1 LQKSKIMLPK
11 FFRTYKN
18 KQFNYMPLYYNQQKE
33 EMEERVRRIESELQG
48 KSTGQYKPGIIKG
61 SFKHLHSMRKRSNR
75 VSSFRLILIITILL
89 ALAYFL
95 FKL

>member
-1 LQKSKIMLPK
+1 
-11 FFRTYKN
+11 
-18 KQFNYMPLYYNQQKE
+18 MPLYYNQQRE
-33 EMEERVRRIESELQG
+33 EIEERIRRIEGEIQGELTG
-48 KSTGQYKPGIIKG
+48 KYKPGIIRG
-61 SFKHLHSMRKRSNR
+61 SFRHLHSMRKNSNR